1 MDIIICCR
9 RKSRSPS
16 SAGLSYRTTDTP
28 RTVPVQSSRHRRTRR
43 RARLDTMTDTAAD
56 TSLAGAADTA
66 RWDMAADWL
75 AGTVGRNA
83 VLERLDSLRCSF
95 QALIRK

>member
-28 RTVPVQSSRHRRTRR
+28 RTVPVQSSRHRR
-43 RARLDTMTDTAAD
+43 ARLDTRTDTAAD